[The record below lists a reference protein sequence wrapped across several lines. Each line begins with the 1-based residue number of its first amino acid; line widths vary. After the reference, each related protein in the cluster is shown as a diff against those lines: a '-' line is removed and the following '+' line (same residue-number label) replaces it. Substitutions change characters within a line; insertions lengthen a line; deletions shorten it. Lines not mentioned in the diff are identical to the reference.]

1 MLLPDEYQRT
11 TARDAYGLV
20 QQYRSAW
27 LRTRGRTTF
36 NADTLGTLQIFVN
49 GSHFGDVESLR
60 DIPIV
65 EILELRYRNAQEA
78 TMRYGTNYAA
88 GVIEIKTR

>member
-1 MLLPDEYQRT
+1 MPDEYQGT

-20 QQYRSAW
+20 QQYRAAW
-27 LRTRGRTTF
+27 LRARGRTSF
-36 NADTLGTLQIFVN
+36 KADSLGTLQIYVN
-49 GSHFGDVESLR
+49 GSRFGDVESLR

-65 EILELRYRNAQEA
+65 EILELRYRNGQEA
-78 TMRYGTNYAA
+78 TMRYGTNHAA